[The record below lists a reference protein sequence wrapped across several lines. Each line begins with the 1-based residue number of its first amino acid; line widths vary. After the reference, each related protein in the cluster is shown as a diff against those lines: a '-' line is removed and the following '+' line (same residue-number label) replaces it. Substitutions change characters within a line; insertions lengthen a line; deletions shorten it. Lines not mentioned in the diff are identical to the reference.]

1 MNNVTVKKI
10 VIKRKDGVNFS
21 RLSGDNNSIH
31 LIKSIGYL
39 SQFGENIVHGSL
51 ILIKILKK
59 IKIKNFFS
67 INVNFLSFIKYDL
80 VCEIVLS
87 KRSNKKN
94 IYKIYQEEELKII
107 LEISNE
113 NNDEITDLKKITF
126 EKKIKIS
133 NTKRK
138 LFNDTSMDSNLKLIL
153 SELSKYVGVVYP
165 GKNSLINRIKI
176 IKKKNF
182 SLNNLIFFKSNRLDK
197 RFNLIE
203 NSLSFNEF
211 FIDFKTS
218 IRPVLRV
225 KLKKTN
231 NKIIKEIKAIKN
243 NILIIGGS
251 SGIGNDL
258 LKLFVYNNKIKIIS
272 TYNKNSIVVKKKNVK
287 NVKVN
292 ITKNTK
298 KIFRIIKKYKPL
310 NVYYFATPM
319 INTTLKSKTVY
330 NLYFNYYVKIPI
342 KILKYCINQKNNFFY
357 PSTVFI
363 DYKNDSHYSYIKNLF
378 EKKVKSLRNINNKIN
393 IVKIPRINTK
403 HNLNILNEKLPNFRD
418 IIFKNKEIRKK
429 TFFNY

>member
-225 KLKKTN
+225 KLKKPN

-272 TYNKNSIVVKKKNVK
+272 TYNKNSIVVKKK
-287 NVKVN
+287 
-292 ITKNTK
+292 
-298 KIFRIIKKYKPL
+298 
-310 NVYYFATPM
+310 M
-319 INTTLKSKTVY
+319 
-330 NLYFNYYVKIPI
+330 
-342 KILKYCINQKNNFFY
+342 
-357 PSTVFI
+357 
-363 DYKNDSHYSYIKNLF
+363 
-378 EKKVKSLRNINNKIN
+378 
-393 IVKIPRINTK
+393 
-403 HNLNILNEKLPNFRD
+403 
-418 IIFKNKEIRKK
+418 
-429 TFFNY
+429 